1 MIDPA
6 ALKSY
11 TDKIEALFGKAA
23 LVAADAR
30 MLRERARDDSAK
42 ADALEAQALKLRDA
56 ARSIASR
63 GPGPGCG
70 CGGDPAILP
79 PTQTVDSSAV
89 THG

>member
-6 ALKSY
+6 ALKAH

-30 MLRERARDDSAK
+30 MLRERSKEDAAK
-42 ADALEAQALKLRDA
+42 ADAYEAQALKIRDA
-56 ARSIASR
+56 ARMLVSK
-63 GPGPGCG
+63 GPGCS
-70 CGGDPAILP
+70 CNDPAVLP

>member
-6 ALKSY
+6 ELKSY

-30 MLRERARDDSAK
+30 MLRERAKDDSAK

-56 ARSIASR
+56 ARSIAAK
-63 GPGPGCG
+63 GPGCG

-89 THG
+89 TTHG